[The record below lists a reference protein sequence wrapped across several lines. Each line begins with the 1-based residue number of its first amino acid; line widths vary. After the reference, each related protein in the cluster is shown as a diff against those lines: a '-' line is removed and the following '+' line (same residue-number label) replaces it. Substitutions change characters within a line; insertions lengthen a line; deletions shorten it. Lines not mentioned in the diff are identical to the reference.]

1 MTLYVKGR
9 VSHMQKNTNK
19 KIELIDTKIILE
31 KYKENIEL
39 VQKSLKQLELELSKL
54 QSEGLVELEKLTND
68 VSKLQILSTSI
79 NFKAKSLICNNSK
92 TIETLTTK

>member
-1 MTLYVKGR
+1 
-9 VSHMQKNTNK
+9 MQKNTNNT
-19 KIELIDTKIILE
+19 IEIINTKFILE

-39 VQKSLKQLELELSKL
+39 VQKSLIQLELEISHL
-54 QSEGLVELEKLTND
+54 QSEGLVELEKLIND
-68 VSKLQILSTSI
+68 ISKLQILSTSI

>member
-1 MTLYVKGR
+1 
-9 VSHMQKNTNK
+9 
-19 KIELIDTKIILE
+19 
-31 KYKENIEL
+31 
-39 VQKSLKQLELELSKL
+39 L

-68 VSKLQILSTSI
+68 ISKLQILSTSI

>member
-1 MTLYVKGR
+1 
-9 VSHMQKNTNK
+9 MQKYTNK
-19 KIELIDTKIILE
+19 KIELIDTKIMLE

-39 VQKSLKQLELELSKL
+39 VQKSLNQLELEISKL

-68 VSKLQILSTSI
+68 LSKLQILSTSI
-79 NFKAKSLICNNSK
+79 NFKAKNLICNNSK

>member
-1 MTLYVKGR
+1 
-9 VSHMQKNTNK
+9 MQKNTNK

>member
-1 MTLYVKGR
+1 
-9 VSHMQKNTNK
+9 MQKNTNK
-19 KIELIDTKIILE
+19 KIELIDTKIMLE

-39 VQKSLKQLELELSKL
+39 VQKSLKQLELEISNL

-68 VSKLQILSTSI
+68 LSKLQILSTSI

>member
-1 MTLYVKGR
+1 
-9 VSHMQKNTNK
+9 MQKNTNK

-39 VQKSLKQLELELSKL
+39 VQKSLKQLELEISTL

-68 VSKLQILSTSI
+68 LSKLQRLSTSI

>member
-1 MTLYVKGR
+1 
-9 VSHMQKNTNK
+9 MQKNTNK

-39 VQKSLKQLELELSKL
+39 VQRSLNQLELGISKL

-68 VSKLQILSTSI
+68 LSKLQILSTSI